1 MRING
6 NKQKNMTGNEDNHD
20 VQTMFFFF
28 DVQLIIWQ
36 KKFSSLK
43 KKGKKRRFKGEGW

>member
-20 VQTMFFFF
+20 VQTIF

-36 KKFSSLK
+36 KKFSSE
-43 KKGKKRRFKGEGW
+43 KKGKKRSFKGEGW

>member
-1 MRING
+1 
-6 NKQKNMTGNEDNHD
+6 MTGNEDNHD
-20 VQTMFFFF
+20 VQTMFF

-43 KKGKKRRFKGEGW
+43 KRGRKGALRGVNDTG